1 MANLKHLRNRIS
13 SIKSTQKITRA
24 MKMVAAAKVK
34 RSENATKA
42 TRPFTKALADMF
54 SKLMAAH
61 AQFEKTETKY
71 EENINN
77 YPELLKEREIKTVG
91 LLVITS
97 NKGLA
102 GAYNANVV
110 RNTLKKIE
118 EYHEQGISCRLFVAG
133 MKGLAPLKR
142 KEKAL
147 GFEIVKTYVGFPQEV
162 TFSMAQ
168 IVAEDLADDYV
179 DKKIDKVE
187 IITTTFKNMMSY
199 SVQSWQ
205 LLPVVEPEAEE
216 SEVVHEIDPLM
227 EFEPNIDTILQT
239 IMPMYFT
246 NIIYQ
251 AFREATASELASRM
265 MAMSAASNNAEEM
278 ISKLTIEY
286 NKARQYAITQELTEI
301 VGGANALG

>member
-54 SKLMAAH
+54 AKLMAAH

-71 EENINN
+71 AENINN

-91 LLVITS
+91 LLVISS

-102 GAYNANVV
+102 GAYNANIV
-110 RNTLKKIE
+110 RATLKKIQ
-118 EYHEQGISCRLFVAG
+118 EYKEQGIHCRLFVAG
-133 MKGLAPLKR
+133 MKGLAPLRR
-142 KEKAL
+142 KEKSL
-147 GFEIVKTYVGFPQEV
+147 DFEIVKTYVGFPQEV
-162 TFSMAQ
+162 TFSMSQ

-179 DKKIDKVE
+179 DQKIDKVE
-187 IITTTFKNMMSY
+187 IITTTFRNMMSY

-205 LLPVVEPEAEE
+205 LLPVIEPEETE
-216 SEVVHEIDPLM
+216 SEIVHEIDPLM
-227 EFEPNIDTILQT
+227 EFEPDIDTILQT

-246 NIIYQ
+246 NLIYQ

-301 VGGANALG
+301 VGGASALK